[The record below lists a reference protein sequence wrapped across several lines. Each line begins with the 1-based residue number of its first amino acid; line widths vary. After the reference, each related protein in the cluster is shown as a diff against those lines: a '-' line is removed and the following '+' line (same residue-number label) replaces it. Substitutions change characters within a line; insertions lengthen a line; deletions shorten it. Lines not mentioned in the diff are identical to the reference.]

1 MVLVALAVLT
11 IPKRVIAQG
20 ELPPPP
26 PPDKWEDGLMV
37 PDLEAAKIAMENSE
51 AEKEAQRKKEAAL
64 RRRVT
69 VPTNVIKITDEVP
82 GYTKKQMY
90 NCWNFV
96 KDDIIIGMG
105 AARNHPAPL
114 KKPEIGAIMVSY
126 EGPKGHYSRVLAVF
140 EKEFVI
146 GEFNFESGY
155 YTERVIP
162 NNYPLIKG
170 FYKK

>member
-1 MVLVALAVLT
+1 M
-11 IPKRVIAQG
+11 PKRVVSQG
-20 ELPPPP
+20 QLPPPL
-26 PPDKWEDGLMV
+26 PPDKWADGVMV
-37 PDLEAAKIAMENSE
+37 QDPEAATIALQNYEIE
-51 AEKEAQRKKEAAL
+51 QQKQREREAQL

-82 GYTKKQMY
+82 GYTKSQMY

-105 AARNHPAPL
+105 AAMNHPAPL
-114 KKPEIGAIMVSY
+114 EQPQIGAIMVSY

-140 EKEFVI
+140 EKEFVV
-146 GEFNFESGY
+146 GEFNFEGGY

-162 NNYPLIKG
+162 KNFPLIKG